1 MNEFGSIILSVF
13 AEFSVR
19 GAAAY
24 VKTKVFFT
32 RSHELNQGIHLLC
45 PKNILQRHIWLLLQ
59 STWVIM
65 HNVGSWDAATH
76 SWPHLLTMK
85 VKALLGVQNQSSDFT
100 TVLVTALWCFWT
112 RKFIDSWRAIPAS
125 LQISLFLHCVKVW
138 SVGIN
143 YPWIAIQL
151 SLRNASER
159 SVYPIGLSTQ

>member
-1 MNEFGSIILSVF
+1 MNEFGSFIRSVS
-13 AEFSVR
+13 AKFSVR

-24 VKTKVFFT
+24 EKTKVFCQDHMSWIKESIFFV
-32 RSHELNQGIHLLC
+32 RKS
-45 PKNILQRHIWLLLQ
+45 ILQRQIWLLLQ
-59 STWVIM
+59 SIWVLI

-76 SWPHLLTMK
+76 SRPHLLTMK

-112 RKFIDSWRAIPAS
+112 RKFIASWRAIPAS
-125 LQISLFLHCVKVW
+125 LQISLFLHFVKVW

-143 YPWIAIQL
+143 YPWITIQL

-159 SVYPIGLSTQ
+159 SVHPIGLSTQ